1 MTLLLSSQEKILK
14 EKIKQKSSHNLSMNK
29 SRRSQSEAKIE
40 IVPEAAQIIKATHT
54 PSSFAKPLFSPHQ
67 ETILSL
73 AE

>member
-1 MTLLLSSQEKILK
+1 
-14 EKIKQKSSHNLSMNK
+14 MNK